1 MSFVTLRNHLIE
13 AIYEYMRIPVV
24 LADQVDP
31 ELEFPF
37 IIYSVVT
44 PYAPA
49 NTMGHYQETAQGD
62 FITEIRREDPTC
74 VLSFT
79 VCSQNRK
86 PDGQQIYGEDE
97 AMAIAEKLQGW
108 FLHSGYDSLAGCGAV
123 VDGITNAQPR
133 SFLQVDEEARR
144 WGFDVTIRYVRTDER
159 AIETI
164 EKVNIK
170 EVKDSE

>member
-1 MSFVTLRNHLIE
+1 MSFVTLRNHLIA
-13 AIYEYMRIPVV
+13 AIYEYMELPVV

-44 PYAPA
+44 PYVPA
-49 NTMGHYQETAQGD
+49 STMGHYRETAQGD
-62 FITEIRREDPTC
+62 FIAEIRREDPTC

-79 VCSQNRK
+79 ACSQNRK
-86 PDGQQIYGEDE
+86 QDGQRIYGEDE
-97 AMAIAEKLQGW
+97 AMAIAEELQGW
-108 FLHSGYDSLAGCGAV
+108 FLHSGYDSLVSCGAV
-123 VDGITNAQPR
+123 VDGIANVQSR

-144 WGFDVTIRYVRTDER
+144 WGFDVTIRYIRTDER
-159 AIETI
+159 TIGTI